1 LEIAVF
7 YNKLTRL
14 NAVYR
19 IGENLAVKKTF
30 WTFCFLIILLAG
42 CAGSRKLVSPKSD
55 QSREPDPRSLD
66 LFIDGV
72 VFDLDQNFG
81 GALLSYNEALLY
93 DWKSPT
99 IYKNIGRDYLWLGKE
114 ESAFIMLKR
123 AILIDPKDVETRGLI
138 ARLQAGQGNWAAAEK
153 EYRTVLSIDSTSLDA
168 CYQLALLYLRR
179 NETQKAIVMY
189 RRILRNTDKFDP
201 QIYAGLAE
209 LYLNQKQYAEAESV
223 FRKLLDIDSTEALG
237 YYGLGTVKEA
247 AKDTA
252 GAEGNYI
259 NALDLNP
266 NLTEAR
272 DRLGDLYAAR
282 KQWDK
287 ALGVYR
293 EGITADSSDA
303 SNWLSVGDLYRQKGD
318 TVRATEAFQAVKNRF
333 PNNWQAYLNLGRI
346 LMDQGKNREAHEQF
360 KKVVEL
366 SPQNFWGHLMGGI
379 SLVHQDSSE
388 QSIPWLQNA
397 IELNPND
404 PLGNY
409 YLGTALSQSHKPL
422 DAIPHLEM
430 ALKARPDWV
439 SALSVLAGVYESL
452 KNYAMAD
459 SFFNAAL
466 KIDPVNSLVLNNYGY
481 SLSERGIRLGEAL
494 EMAKKAVEKD
504 PDNGAYLDTMGWILY
519 KMGDYEKARPFIE
532 KAFGQRGNSVDV
544 IGHLGDLY
552 DKLQMKD
559 DARKMWEKALEL
571 DKSNV
576 ELQKKLGRSA
586 EKE

>member
-1 LEIAVF
+1 M
-7 YNKLTRL
+7 
-14 NAVYR
+14 
-19 IGENLAVKKTF
+19 
-30 WTFCFLIILLAG
+30 LAG
-42 CAGSRKLVSPKSD
+42 CAGSQKLASRKSARPV
-55 QSREPDPRSLD
+55 EPDPRAMD

-72 VFDLDQNFG
+72 LFDLDQSFG

-123 AILIDPKDVETRGLI
+123 ALLLDPKDVETRGLI
-138 ARLQAGQGNWAAAEK
+138 ARLQAAQGNWAAAEK
-153 EYRTVLSIDSTSLDA
+153 EYQTVLSIDSTSQDA
-168 CYQLALLYLRR
+168 SYQLALLYLRK
-179 NETQKAIVMY
+179 NETRKAIEMY
-189 RRILRNTDKFDP
+189 RRILRHSDKFDP

-209 LYLNQKQYAEAESV
+209 LYLNQKQFAEAESV
-223 FRKLLDIDSTEALG
+223 FRKLLAIDSTEALG

-247 AKDTA
+247 VKDTA
-252 GAEGNYI
+252 GAEGNYL

-266 NLTEAR
+266 NMTEAR

-318 TVRATEAFQAVKNRF
+318 SVKAFEAFQAVKDRF
-333 PNNWQAYLNLGRI
+333 PKNWQAYLNLGRI
-346 LMDQGKNREAHEQF
+346 LMDQGRNREAHEQF

-366 SPQNFWGHLMGGI
+366 SPQNFWGYLMGGI
-379 SLVHQDSSE
+379 SLVHQDSAE
-388 QSIPWLQNA
+388 QSIPWLRNA
-397 IELNPND
+397 FELNPSD
-404 PLGNY
+404 PLGNF
-409 YLGTALSQSHKPL
+409 YLGTALSQSRRPL
-422 DAIPHLEM
+422 DAIPYLET

-439 SALSVLAGVYESL
+439 SALSTLAGVYESL

-459 SFFNAAL
+459 SFFKAAL
-466 KIDPVNSLVLNNYGY
+466 KIDPANPLVLNNYGY
-481 SLSERGIRLGEAL
+481 SLSERGVRLDEAL

-504 PDNGAYLDTMGWILY
+504 PDNGAYLDTMGWILF
-519 KMGDYEKARPFIE
+519 KMGDYEKARPYIE
-532 KAFGQRGNSVDV
+532 KAFAQRGNSADV
-544 IGHLGDLY
+544 VGHLGDLY

-576 ELQKKLGRSA
+576 NLLKKLGRSP